1 MSYKSKK
8 RSNDYQS
15 DDFVVDDNSNS
26 RGAKKAKTTASSGAQ
41 SSSTQKTDSNGD
53 VYWDISSH
61 RRVTI
66 SEFRGKSLVSIREY
80 YEKDGQ
86 ELPGKKGISLP
97 IEQFNVLIGFLPE
110 IEKVLSAKGI
120 QVPRPAYNGAV
131 ADKDEDEE
139 EEEEAEAASGKKNI
153 DATSDED
160 EE

>member
-15 DDFVVDDNSNS
+15 DDFVVDDTNNNGS
-26 RGAKKAKTTASSGAQ
+26 RGAKKAKTTKG
-41 SSSTQKTDSNGD
+41 SSSSNQKTDSNGD

-86 ELPGKKGISLP
+86 ELPGKKVFP
-97 IEQFNVLIGFLPE
+97 
-110 IEKVLSAKGI
+110 LSITFTVSCG
-120 QVPRPAYNGAV
+120 VV
-131 ADKDEDEE
+131 WE
-139 EEEEAEAASGKKNI
+139 
-153 DATSDED
+153 
-160 EE
+160 